1 VEDIAQIY
9 KALSEQMRLRMLML
23 LTQGELCVC
32 DLMAVLE
39 EPQSKV
45 SRHLAYLKHSGL
57 IQSKRV
63 GTWMHYFLRDPLEE
77 LTGAHLEF
85 LKKELSR
92 LDWAK
97 ADAEKLLEVQAEKLC
112 ENSTGSRP
120 GPKVKTA
127 AHKKQASK
135 KRKKKANP

>member
-32 DLMAVLE
+32 DLMGVLE

-77 LTGAHLEF
+77 LAAAHLEF
-85 LKKELSR
+85 LKKELPR

-97 ADAEKLLEVQAEKLC
+97 ADAKKMLEVQAEKLC
-112 ENSTGSRP
+112 DDSAGGVPVSR
-120 GPKVKTA
+120 GRA
-127 AHKKQASK
+127 AVHKKHTTK
-135 KRKKKANP
+135 KRKKKANS

>member
-1 VEDIAQIY
+1 MEDIAQIY

-45 SRHLAYLKHSGL
+45 SRHLAYLKYSGL

-63 GTWMHYFLRDPLEE
+63 GTWMHYFVRDPLEG
-77 LTGAHLEF
+77 LAGSHLEF

-97 ADAEKLLEVQAEKLC
+97 ADAEKMIEVQAEKLC
-112 ENSTGSRP
+112 ENSAGNSKP
-120 GPKVKTA
+120 DPKGRQVA
-127 AHKKQASK
+127 NKKETTR
-135 KRKKKANP
+135 KRKK